1 MKLTDF
7 LIEILEKNPLLN
19 GLVGAKLHEGKL
31 EFSLP
36 GFSKSGE
43 IWLKEVD
50 GTILAEARYQQI
62 TEIANYDDIVFL
74 AWDWF
79 IKYLDRDVFSIPS
92 GFWTRDFKRLGL
104 IEEVQKTEYRIKK
117 MKKKY
122 RTYVHTPCGVFF
134 PK

>member
-50 GTILAEARYQQI
+50 ETIFAEGRYRQI
-62 TEIANYDDIVFL
+62 TEISNYDDIVFL

-79 IKYLDRDVFSIPS
+79 VAYSERDVFSVPS
-92 GFWTRDFKRLGL
+92 EFWTWDFKRLGL
-104 IEEVQKTEYRIKK
+104 IKEVQKTEYRIKK
-117 MKKKY
+117 
-122 RTYVHTPCGVFF
+122 
-134 PK
+134 